1 MATIYEMDFAA
12 LFCDELDPTMAKWLN
27 LEEVKIP
34 ALQEKTSETTGGG
47 AAMSIRMGMG
57 AFEPIELTFKLRGI
71 DPETLGQIM
80 APGRTRRSYTIT
92 GNIRDIEGNRELPL
106 RAVVRGR
113 MTKADLGA
121 FTRENGVSTDYQID
135 EVVHYSLY
143 LDNVERFYVD
153 AFNGPGSIRVDGV
166 SVYAGVARNLGLS

>member
-12 LFCDELDPTMAKWLN
+12 LFCDELDPSMAKWLN

-71 DPETLGQIM
+71 DPDTLSQIM
-80 APGRTRRSYTIT
+80 APGRRRKAYTIT
-92 GNIRDIEGNRELPL
+92 GNVRDLEGDREMPL

-113 MTKADLGA
+113 MTKADMGS
-121 FTRENGVSTDYQID
+121 FTRESGISTDYQID
-135 EVVHYSLY
+135 EVVHYALY
-143 LDNVERFYVD
+143 LDNVERYYVD
-153 AFNGPGSIRVDGV
+153 AFSGPGTIRVNGIP
-166 SVYAGVARNLGLS
+166 VYSDVARNLGLA